1 MDEVIAAEYFAVL
14 DEEALLTIVDDVW
27 GDQGIPITPLQAFE
41 SANQAR
47 NNTLSTDANVPE
59 ACSACITSPKD
70 QEQDPKKPKKKRRHD
85 RNRPWHE
92 IAQLQSESAELER
105 QLEQHLT
112 SSSKNAHRA
121 LLKRNENATL
131 KRILQESVEDTQA
144 LERNLLRQMKG
155 LVQSLPRSLAMTRN
169 LQYDGA
175 RDDMVFRLMVNSVDA
190 QYKDM
195 DRVMRRAGLVGLQ
208 TEVMDSYVGRATS
221 EYTGGVTG
229 ELLEFRSRILS
240 PFASCTLE
248 RAFWRGI
255 EAGLGAAMGTP
266 HSLTDVELLRGMASR
281 ITVQNLEYG
290 SGLVACGD
298 STQR

>member
-1 MDEVIAAEYFAVL
+1 MDEVIGAEYFAVL

-27 GDQGIPITPLQAFE
+27 GDQGLPITPLQAFE

-47 NNTLSTDANVPE
+47 NKTLSTDANVPE

-70 QEQDPKKPKKKRRHD
+70 QEQEPKKPKKKRRHD
-85 RNRPWHE
+85 RPWHE

-112 SSSKNAHRA
+112 SSSKTARRT

-131 KRILQESVEDTQA
+131 KRMLQESVEDTQT
-144 LERNLLRQMKG
+144 LEHNLFRQMNE
-155 LVQSLPRSLAMTRN
+155 LVQSLPRSLVMTRN
-169 LQYDGA
+169 LQYGGA
-175 RDDMVFRLMVNSVDA
+175 HDDMVFRLMASSVDA

-195 DRVMRRAGLVGLQ
+195 DQVMRRAGLAGLQ

-248 RAFWRGI
+248 RACSGSQ
-255 EAGLGAAMGTP
+255 TK
-266 HSLTDVELLRGMASR
+266 SLPPPR
-281 ITVQNLEYG
+281 
-290 SGLVACGD
+290 
-298 STQR
+298 